1 MDIQITNPTN
11 ALWKDLMHAVST
23 ELNSEFKSRPSP
35 FKTKTDPW
43 V

>member
-1 MDIQITNPTN
+1 MDIQIINPTN
-11 ALWKDLMHAVST
+11 ALWKDLMHA
-23 ELNSEFKSRPSP
+23 ELNSEFKSIPSP